1 VDETPRTA
9 RGRAT
14 RERIVAAAAGLM
26 YEHGVAGTSM
36 DDVRLASGTSK
47 SQLYHYFAD
56 KTALVCAVVAFQ
68 ERAVIGDRPFLDDL
82 ATLEGLRRWRDQVVR
97 LNGQAA
103 TLGGCPVGGLVPETA
118 NDERSRQAS
127 AAAFESWRAYLADG
141 LRRMQDGGELSPEAD
156 PDTLALGL
164 LAALQGGLL
173 MAQAHRSTDP
183 LAASLDLAL
192 LAVETQT
199 PRPRAARTRRT
210 ARGR

>member
-1 VDETPRTA
+1 
-9 RGRAT
+9 
-14 RERIVAAAAGLM
+14 
-26 YEHGVAGTSM
+26 M

-141 LRRMQDGGELSPEAD
+141 LRRMQDSGELSPEAD

-173 MAQAHRSTDP
+173 MAQAHQSTDSARGFP
-183 LAASLDLAL
+183 G
-192 LAVETQT
+192 
-199 PRPRAARTRRT
+199 PRP
-210 ARGR
+210 ARGRDADDAAPGGTHAAYGPGPVGRGGQRAAMPCAPAGRPPATGSAVSEPSSPTP